1 MGKCTSRHLFRYG
14 GLMCGAVRIY
24 CLFGATMANND
35 TANKEVP
42 GQIRRGKKRKHPDDP
57 VREVFKAVRSGN
69 ADLLSELLQ
78 HTDASERTSALE
90 TKTIH
95 LKKDQVFWDLGVK
108 CTPLIVAAGNGN
120 LDCVKV
126 LLRYKADM
134 ESRCGDD
141 DDDNAS
147 FSHQGYTPLLMAARN
162 GHFDVVSCLVE
173 NGADVNSPENN
184 NLTPLMMACKS
195 GHVNVVTFLVE
206 HGARVHLQDK
216 VGKTA
221 LHYAIKGHN
230 NREIMRCLIENGADV
245 NAGADGSCLSTP
257 LMLAIAS
264 TGCSVDA
271 VTFLLEHGAI
281 ADVQNKDGET
291 ALHNTVKY
299 NFLGKAHVLLTH
311 GASQSVYDSKQ
322 LTPLLSASNLGK
334 TSMVECFIN
343 RPECTKEQR
352 IDALELLGASFATS
366 HFHYINPDPG
376 RAFEYIKCGMEERFQ
391 DRSHPVLKQP
401 MEPVEAYQNKKECQ
415 TLEELAQIEGD
426 VDAIIMESLI
436 IRERILGSDNTV
448 LTDHIRKAVRRY
460 SFCWHF
466 RNFDTCI
473 SLLRHAMKIDQHS
486 NHSFLCD
493 IEMLVPVLYN
503 MIKSNFPLRQKL
515 VLEVFQ
521 ETVLQYEK
529 QMDEFQ
535 RKKSELNHLMHCIIR
550 LLQIFAKV
558 ELCEEE
564 KNSSIPMVLQKLANL
579 NLQNGDGSSLL
590 HMAAAV
596 DTHLYRELL
605 GQPYMSSYLIQPL
618 FEFPCAETVKLL
630 LKMGINVNAVNNDGD
645 TPLHKAVTF
654 KPNNDNI
661 HLLTDTLEVLLDGGA
676 HHDFV
681 NNDSKTA
688 MDVAQTD
695 EACWILNERKTLSQ
709 DLKCIAAKAVKKFG
723 LPYVGVVPKTLEKFT
738 SMH

>member
-1 MGKCTSRHLFRYG
+1 
-14 GLMCGAVRIY
+14 
-24 CLFGATMANND
+24 MAS
-35 TANKEVP
+35 T
-42 GQIRRGKKRKHPDDP
+42 
-57 VREVFKAVRSGN
+57 
-69 ADLLSELLQ
+69 
-78 HTDASERTSALE
+78 
-90 TKTIH
+90 
-95 LKKDQVFWDLGVK
+95 
-108 CTPLIVAAGNGN
+108 
-120 LDCVKV
+120 
-126 LLRYKADM
+126 
-134 ESRCGDD
+134 
-141 DDDNAS
+141 
-147 FSHQGYTPLLMAARN
+147 N
-162 GHFDVVSCLVE
+162 GHFDVVSCLVQNGADVNAPANDNSTPLFMAAEIGHFDVVRCLVE
-173 NGADVNSPENN
+173 NGADVNAPTNGN
-184 NLTPLMMACKS
+184 VTPLMKACSRK
-195 GHVNVVTFLVE
+195 HVNVVTFLAE
-206 HGARVHLQDK
+206 HEALLYLQDEL
-216 VGKTA
+216 GRTA
-221 LHYAIKGHN
+221 LHYALLLSGQPPLRDKQI
-230 NREIMRCLIENGADV
+230 EILSCLIKNGANV
-245 NAGADGSCLSTP
+245 NVGAGGLNSLSTP
-257 LMLAIAS
+257 LMLAVYSA
-264 TGCSVDA
+264 CHVDV

-281 ADVQNKDGET
+281 ADLQNKQGQI
-291 ALHNTVKY
+291 ALHYAVDSLCKNQGQLKSQI
-299 NFLGKAHVLLTH
+299 LLTH
-311 GASQSVYDSKQ
+311 GAFQLYDNQ
-322 LTPLLSASNLGK
+322 RLTPLLSASNLGE
-334 TSMVECFIN
+334 TTVVEDFLGT
-343 RPECTKEQR
+343 PGCTKEQR
-352 IDALELLGASFATS
+352 IDALELLGASFATPY
-366 HFHYINPDPG
+366 FRVPDPV
-376 RAFEYIKCGMEERFQ
+376 RAFEYMKCGMEERFQ
-391 DRSHPVLKQP
+391 DLSHPVLKQP

-493 IEMLVPVLYN
+493 IEILVPVLYN
-503 MIKSNFPLRQKL
+503 MIKSNFPPRQKL

-535 RKKSELNHLMHCIIR
+535 RKKYELNHLMHCIIR

-596 DTHLYRELL
+596 DTHLYGELL